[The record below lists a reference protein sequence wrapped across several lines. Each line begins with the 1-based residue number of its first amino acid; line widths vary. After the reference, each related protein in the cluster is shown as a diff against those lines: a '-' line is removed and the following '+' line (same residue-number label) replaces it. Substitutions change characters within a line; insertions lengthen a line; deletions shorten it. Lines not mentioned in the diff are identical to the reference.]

1 MPRAWIL
8 PILEISFYL
17 NVTRTLC
24 LSYSLQAASLAGLVD
39 EVISVLLSCEHAGYG
54 YEEEVP
60 I

>member
-24 LSYSLQAASLAGLVD
+24 LSYLLQAASLAGLVD
-39 EVISVLLSCEHAGYG
+39 EVSVLLSCEHAGYSH
-54 YEEEVP
+54 EEEVP